1 MKRAVVL
8 VVALGMI
15 VTGLMM
21 DGPNAH
27 ADNSNGHHFIS
38 GRITAVDACYN
49 NETRVGQTCVAVVES
64 NGARHGATVTGDVVI
79 DKVVYRE
86 CTITDGDTECSKEWL
101 TSVGEVYLAGGEI
114 VQ

>member
-15 VTGLMM
+15 VTGFMM

-27 ADNSNGHHFIS
+27 ANTGDGNHFIS
-38 GRITAVDACYN
+38 GKIIAVDACYR
-49 NETRVGQTCVAVVES
+49 NETRVGETCVAVVES
-64 NGARHGATVTGDVVI
+64 NGSKHGATVTGDVVV

-86 CTITDGDTECSKEWL
+86 CTTTDGELDCSKEWL

-114 VQ
+114 TQ